1 MTVPYSRF
9 RLFHITH
16 GCVMA
21 LAALPA
27 LAFSPAGQDIDY
39 QTGDEEFEGYY
50 VAANGDSK
58 GSVLIVHDW
67 DGLDDYE
74 RQRADMLA
82 KQGYDAFAVDLYGTG
97 NRPQSLEN
105 KQAATQRLYED
116 RERMRSLTQ
125 AGMEAALSE
134 GMNSSSV
141 ILGYC
146 FGGTV
151 ALEMARANSL
161 DNIAGY
167 ASFHGG
173 LDTPEGQSYDADIAP
188 IFIAHGGGDQIV
200 SLEDVATVSAT
211 LEEANVNYEVGI
223 YSGAPHAF
231 SVFGSDRYEEQAD
244 QRSWATFSAWL
255 ESRTD

>member
-1 MTVPYSRF
+1 MNTHYSRVI
-9 RLFHITH
+9 LGSLLTL
-16 GCVMA
+16 G
-21 LAALPA
+21 ALPA
-27 LAFSPAGQDIDY
+27 FAFSPAGQDVSY
-39 QTGDEEFEGYY
+39 QIGDEAFEGYF
-50 VAANGDSK
+50 VEANGETK

-82 KQGYDAFAVDLYGTG
+82 EQGYDAFAVDLYGTG
-97 NRPQSLEN
+97 NRPQALED
-105 KQAATQRLYED
+105 KQAATNRLYED
-116 RERMRSLTQ
+116 RERMRNLTEG
-125 AGMEAALSE
+125 GMEAALAE
-134 GMNSSSV
+134 GMDSGSV

-161 DNIAGY
+161 ENVTGY

-188 IFIAHGGGDQIV
+188 IFIAHGGGDKIV
-200 SLEDVATVSAT
+200 SLEDVATISAALEDADVS
-211 LEEANVNYEVGI
+211 YEVGI

-255 ESRTD
+255 ESHTD

>member
-1 MTVPYSRF
+1 MNTHYSRAI
-9 RLFHITH
+9 L
-16 GCVMA
+16 GSL
-21 LAALPA
+21 LAFGTLPA
-27 LAFSPAGQDIDY
+27 FAFTPAGQDVSY
-39 QTGDEEFEGYY
+39 QVGDEAFEGYF
-50 VAANGDSK
+50 VEANGETK

-82 KQGYDAFAVDLYGTG
+82 DQGYDAFAVDLYGTG
-97 NRPQSLEN
+97 NRPQALED
-105 KQAATQRLYED
+105 KQAATNRLYED
-116 RERMRSLTQ
+116 RERMRDLTQ
-125 AGMEAALSE
+125 GGMEAALAE
-134 GMNSSSV
+134 GMDSDSV

-151 ALEMARANSL
+151 ALEMARANNL
-161 DNIAGY
+161 ENVTGY

-173 LDTPEGQSYDADIAP
+173 LDTPEDQSYDADIAP

-200 SLEDVATVSAT
+200 SLEDVATLSAT
-211 LEEANVNYEVGI
+211 LEEADVSYEVGI

-255 ESRTD
+255 ESHAD